1 VKSIAADFT
10 QECRPEGPRSSDT
23 FRRAMTVRKWAPLFV
38 LSLALAIIIIDTT
51 LLNVSLSTLIR
62 ELKTTLQSLQWVI
75 SVYSL
80 TLAALTVTG
89 GRMGDLFGRKRMF
102 MLGAVIFAVG
112 SFIASISNSIPVL
125 LLGESI
131 IEGIGAALMMP
142 ATASL
147 LVAKYRGHDR
157 AIAFGIWGG
166 IAAAASAVGP
176 IVGGFLTT
184 HYSWRWGFRIN
195 VFVVALLLL
204 GSIIIDDLEERHGKS
219 IDWIGVLLSAAGLF
233 LIVFGIIESS
243 TYGWLHSRKPFPQL
257 DLGGLSITP
266 LAIGAGFA
274 VLALFAWWELRVERN
289 GRTPIV
295 SMQLFRNRQFVS
307 GALIIGVLMLGMNG
321 IVFSLP
327 VFLQSVKN
335 LDAFHTGLA
344 LLPMSIM
351 LLIVSPAAATLTK
364 RISPKH
370 LVQMGLA
377 LDVVALFVLRASL
390 SPGMDVKWLIPG
402 LVLYGTGQGMVM
414 SQINNLMLSAVPVRE
429 AGEASGVGNTFRQVG
444 SALGAAIIG
453 AVLLSTIVGD
463 IEGGVASSGRIP
475 QGDKPAVESMLRDHA
490 SELAFG
496 GTDLFSHL
504 PDATRSALSELR
516 RDATTTGNRAALLY
530 GAAFAFLGLL
540 ISTRL
545 PVKAVRSE

>member
-1 VKSIAADFT
+1 
-10 QECRPEGPRSSDT
+10 
-23 FRRAMTVRKWAPLFV
+23 MTVRKWAPLFV

-62 ELKTTLQSLQWVI
+62 ELHTNLQSLQWVI

-102 MLGAVIFAVG
+102 MLGAILFAVG
-112 SFIASISNSIPVL
+112 SFIASISHSIPIL

-147 LVAKYRGHDR
+147 LVSRYRGHDR

-166 IAAAASAVGP
+166 IAAAASAIGP

-195 VFVVALLLL
+195 IVVVALLLL
-204 GSIIIDDLEERHGKS
+204 GSLIIDDAGEREGKS
-219 IDWIGVLLSAAGLF
+219 IDWIGVLLSASGLF

-243 TYGWLHSRKPFPQL
+243 TYGWLRARRPFPH
-257 DLGGLSITP
+257 LGLAGLSITP
-266 LAIGAGFA
+266 LAIAAGLLML
-274 VLALFAWWELRVERN
+274 VLFAWWETRVER
-289 GRTPIV
+289 GGGTPIV
-295 SMQLFRNRQFVS
+295 SMRLFRNRQFVS
-307 GALIIGVLMLGMNG
+307 GALVTGVLMLGMNG

-370 LVQMGLA
+370 LVQAGLA
-377 LDVVALFVLRASL
+377 LDVLALIVLHFMLTPDMPVS
-390 SPGMDVKWLIPG
+390 WLIPG
-402 LVLYGTGQGMVM
+402 LLLYGTGQGLVM

-453 AVLLSTIVGD
+453 AVLLSTILAD
-463 IEGGVASSGRIP
+463 IETSVAASRSIP
-475 QGDKPAVESMLRDHA
+475 AADKQSVDATLAEHA
-490 SELAFG
+490 SGLAFG
-496 GTDLFSHL
+496 GPDLFRNL
-504 PDATRSALSELR
+504 PAASRNELDAFR
-516 RDATTTGNRAALLY
+516 REATTAGNRLALLY
-530 GAAFAFLGLL
+530 GAGFAFLGLL

-545 PVKAVRSE
+545 PVKPREHRDA

>member
-1 VKSIAADFT
+1 
-10 QECRPEGPRSSDT
+10 
-23 FRRAMTVRKWAPLFV
+23 MTVRKWAPLFV
-38 LSLALAIIIIDTT
+38 LSLALAIVIIDTT

-62 ELKTTLQSLQWVI
+62 ELHTNLQSLQWVI

-102 MLGAVIFAVG
+102 MLGAILFAIG
-112 SFIASISNSIPVL
+112 SFIASMSHNIPVL

-131 IEGIGAALMMP
+131 IEGVGAALMMP
-142 ATASL
+142 ATSSL

-166 IAAAASAVGP
+166 VAAAASAIGP

-195 VFVVALLLL
+195 IFVVALLLL
-204 GSIIIDDLEERHGKS
+204 GSLIIDDTEELHGKS
-219 IDWIGVLLSAAGLF
+219 IDWLGVLLSSAGLF

-243 TYGWLHSRKPFPQL
+243 TYGWFRSRKPFPAL
-257 DLGGLSITP
+257 DLGGLSIVP
-266 LAIGAGFA
+266 FALAAGIL
-274 VLALFAWWELRVERN
+274 VLAGFAWWELRVERN
-289 GRTPIV
+289 GGTPIV

-370 LVQMGLA
+370 LVQAGLA

-390 SPGMDVKWLIPG
+390 SPDMDVRMLIPG

-453 AVLLSTIVGD
+453 AVLLSTILTN
-463 IEGGVASSGRIP
+463 IEADVATSGRVP
-475 QGDKPAVESMLRDHA
+475 AAGKPAISSMLREQSSA
-490 SELAFG
+490 LAFG
-496 GTDLFSHL
+496 GAEVFASQ
-504 PDATRSALSELR
+504 PDGTRAALIEFR
-516 RDATTTGNRAALLY
+516 RDATTAGNQEALLY
-530 GAAFAFLGLL
+530 GAAFAFLGVL

-545 PVKAVRSE
+545 PANPRLRTE

>member
-1 VKSIAADFT
+1 
-10 QECRPEGPRSSDT
+10 
-23 FRRAMTVRKWAPLFV
+23 MTIRKWAPLFV

-62 ELKTTLQSLQWVI
+62 ELHTNLQSLQWVI

-102 MLGAVIFAVG
+102 MLGAILFAIG
-112 SFIASISNSIPVL
+112 SFIASISHNIPVL

-166 IAAAASAVGP
+166 IAAAASAIGP

-195 VFVVALLLL
+195 IFVVALLLL
-204 GSIIIDDLEERHGKS
+204 GSLIIEDTEELRGKS
-219 IDWIGVLLSAAGLF
+219 IDWVGVLLSAAGLF

-243 TYGWLHSRKPFPQL
+243 TYGWFTARKPFPL
-257 DLGGLSITP
+257 ADLGGLSIVP
-266 LAIGAGFA
+266 FAIVAGAL

-289 GRTPIV
+289 GGTPIV
-295 SMQLFRNRQFVS
+295 SMRLFQNRQFVS

-370 LVQMGLA
+370 LVQAGLA
-377 LDVVALFVLRASL
+377 LDVVALFVLRAML
-390 SPGMDVKWLIPG
+390 TPDMDLRMLIPG

-453 AVLLSTIVGD
+453 AVLLSTILTN
-463 IEGGVASSGRIP
+463 IESAVAASNTIPAAEKPAIDATLREHSSG
-475 QGDKPAVESMLRDHA
+475 
-490 SELAFG
+490 LAFG
-496 GTDLFSHL
+496 GAEVFANV
-504 PDATRSALSELR
+504 PDGTRKTLAEFR
-516 RDATTTGNRAALLY
+516 RDATTTGNREALLY

-545 PVKAVRSE
+545 PVKGRAED